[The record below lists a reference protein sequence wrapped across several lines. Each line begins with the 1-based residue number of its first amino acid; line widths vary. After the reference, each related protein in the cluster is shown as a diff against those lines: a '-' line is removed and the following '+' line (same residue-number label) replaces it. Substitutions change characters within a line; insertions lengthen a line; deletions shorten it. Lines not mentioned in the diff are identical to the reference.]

1 MDTLELLMGDP
12 YGDLK
17 LPLGPSLLLGSNLAV
32 RTNLALSSSALGP
45 SLPLRSAPPHG
56 IGLLRGVVFSK
67 HIPMESSTTHAQIAC
82 VDAVNKIAIKCYL
95 FTWKPLS
102 YIIRAI
108 FTH

>member
-56 IGLLRGVVFSK
+56 IGLLRGVVFAK
-67 HIPMESSTTHAQIAC
+67 HIPMESSTTNAQIAC
-82 VDAVNKIAIKCYL
+82 VDAVNKTIMETIILYHSRDFHTLMNDIK
-95 FTWKPLS
+95 
-102 YIIRAI
+102 
-108 FTH
+108 